1 MPYPSCNAEPP
12 RVNPFSFL
20 KRWRT
25 GEKTSVTCMVASG
38 TAPMKFIW
46 MKDNKELVETSNV
59 RFKNDQGYSMLL
71 FEPVEVNS
79 GGNYTCVV
87 KNRAGLDSYTTFLD
101 VEGAPKVLP
110 FSFPNRP
117 KVLGRT
123 SVMCSA
129 ADGTQPFTF
138 SWLKDGS
145 SVTELKNVREEKKSD
160 YSVLIIEPV
169 EAVHAGNYTC
179 IVKNKAGFDSHTA
192 YLEVEAPPMWKSVPG
207 NTDVVKGKE
216 LVLFCNA
223 HGSPSPKV
231 SWMFKQGTTKEWTS
245 LRNSDAGT
253 SVSPNGTLVL
263 KSAQESQSGEFK
275 CSADNGIGRLIS
287 HIFAVKVR
295 DIIQSQPRFTQLL
308 TACDNLSQVIRL
320 MNNSIRVAVPP
331 KIIAFHFRKTIKPGE
346 NARTTCLVE
355 AGDAPMTF
363 SWLRNGVDASLTRNV
378 QVNTHADFSILNVS
392 PVDATSAGNF
402 TCIVKNK
409 AGFDSF
415 TAYLDVEG
423 TRPAMHFLLFTTF
436 CVCVSK
442 ISSEKEAGDRPMT
455 FSWLR
460 NGHDASSLPNIKV
473 DNTHSEVSLL
483 TISPVSASSAGNFT
497 CIVKNKAGFDSF
509 TSLLEVEVT
518 PKIIAFSFA
527 GTAKPGNNVRTTCL
541 LAEGDMPV
549 TFTWLRNG
557 VDTSN
562 SKNVHIVSHSDFSVL
577 SVNPVDGLSAG
588 NYTCIAKNRAGFDSF
603 TAYLDVEERQKGN
616 LCTSLNVFNGVLHG
630 RNTAETS
637 RFYLYAV
644 LRSLFIRVVS
654 SDIALLPAPP
664 SWLREPQDVGGTLGT
679 NLVIECAA
687 SGSPAPI
694 IRWFK
699 LQDGGFPHSK
709 KTPLPRE
716 ANENGSMV
724 IPHIE
729 TQDAGQYVCEAD
741 NGIAPT
747 LRKTVTV
754 KVTAITVIK
763 LEKIEGCRC
772 LIFLCE
778 NLSEVPEI
786 RPFGFSKNIP
796 VGGKALVTCWITSG
810 VQPVTFSWL
819 KDGLSL
825 NTVQGTQLKTE
836 SVYSVLLLEPVV
848 PSHVGNYTC
857 IAKNKYGFD
866 SYTTVLEV
874 QCKYYFKDTL
884 DIRASSISRPSKC
897 SGFKPR
903 LSGHHDAS
911 KMHNERLTVYRNGT
925 VIITQVS
932 MDDAGTY
939 ACEAQNNV
947 PPSVRHTVKVAVNAA
962 IEPPKLQ
969 PFSFPGSVKPGSRIS
984 AMCWTTSG
992 SNQVTISWLKDGNDL
1007 SSAKNVFVETK
1018 RGLSTIL
1025 IEPVEVSNAGNY
1037 TCIAKNRA
1045 GFDSYTAVL
1054 DVQAP
1059 PRIRPFSFPKVA
1071 SKGEKISIVCSVSD
1085 GTPPFSFSW
1094 SKDGNELQTSDRVK
1108 VKPEPEYSVA
1118 FINSVDEKS
1127 AGNYTCIVKNI
1138 FGFDSYSAYLDVEAP
1153 PTIKP
1158 FSFAK
1163 VASKGDKISIICLV
1177 TEGTPPFSFS
1187 WSKDGKEIQTTENVK
1202 VKTESDYS
1210 LTIISSIDERSAG
1223 NYTCIVK
1230 NIFGFDT
1237 HSAYLDVEDLFV
1249 SCSVV
1254 TYSQPCDIHSCFS
1267 PNGTAVCESKNKT
1280 NKKYE
1285 LAGAADEEVLS
1296 AASDSRIRVFSNG
1309 TLLIDKVTTEEAGK
1323 YTCRAQNGIGSVS
1336 HSLYLHV
1343 RAIQQIIASTK
1354 VNAGEKATAACL
1366 LKRGS
1371 EPLTFQWL
1379 RSSVDASL
1387 LPHVRVMRFEDT
1399 LLLVVDPASAES
1411 SGNYACAARNAFGS
1425 DVQTVHIE
1433 VSVPPEWKKVPGDTE
1448 VREGYNRSFQCIAFG
1463 SPKPNVTW
1471 SKKEESR
1478 DGWTKMRADSRIS
1491 FEGSTMTIVDIQL
1504 SDTGTYSCVASNG
1517 VGPGITATF
1526 RLRVNDAP
1534 VVTPFSFPTDL
1545 SEGSS
1550 AQVFCAISKGTL
1562 PVYFTWFKDGQTVSG
1577 DNVKVTTS
1585 ETFSALR
1592 ISQVS
1597 ATDVG
1602 NYTCFAKNLQGSD
1615 SYSVKLEVRAPP
1627 RWLRV
1632 PSDVSALLG
1641 SEAKLSCPV
1650 AGYPTPKVTWSKVTD
1665 GNRARLEASQ
1675 SVTLDP
1681 GGVLVLHSVQ
1691 PGDRGVYLCE
1701 ADNGV
1706 GEPIANRVRLAL
1718 NVPARFEEK
1727 STVVTARRTE
1737 VTRMKCQATGDQPL
1751 SIAWSKGSVKLDKRT
1766 SARYEVFE
1774 TLTPDGLISEL
1785 VIRDTDR
1792 SDGALYTCHAQNKY
1806 GKDDRKVKLIV
1817 QEVPGPPQDVRLK
1830 DVWSR
1835 SASVSWS
1842 PSYSGNSPISKY
1854 IVQYWRDHGT
1864 AHRLHELEVIGS
1876 LTYTMVRDLL
1886 PGTAYV
1892 LNLVAEN
1899 AIGRGE
1905 PSRTVVFHTGEE
1917 EPEAAPVDILVEMK
1931 GPSTVYI
1938 SWKASTAPPREHWNG
1953 HLLGYYI
1960 GYRPRD
1966 TESQFSY
1973 RRVEAS
1979 ANNASH
1985 EYLLGGLQRGTE
1997 YTLVLKAYNGA
2008 GSGPASQEKT
2018 VRTMDGASGHESSA
2032 IENKQADDE
2041 VPIYM
2046 DMAIIIPA
2054 GAILLAVLV
2063 ILFSTC
2069 ICIRKMKST
2078 PRPVPEIM
2086 RYDPATLNT
2095 GTMMS
2100 QRYVEMEKM
2109 SEQDV
2114 PFATPYEGGTMRNG
2128 TELRGTLKERQEMKT
2143 YVPKNPMKDR
2153 PLPHPEH
2160 SPLRMDE
2167 TYYDSAQ

>member
-1 MPYPSCNAEPP
+1 M
-12 RVNPFSFL
+12 RL
-20 KRWRT
+20 
-25 GEKTSVTCMVASG
+25 AS
-38 TAPMKFIW
+38 
-46 MKDNKELVETSNV
+46 
-59 RFKNDQGYSMLL
+59 
-71 FEPVEVNS
+71 
-79 GGNYTCVV
+79 
-87 KNRAGLDSYTTFLD
+87 
-101 VEGAPKVLP
+101 
-110 FSFPNRP
+110 
-117 KVLGRT
+117 
-123 SVMCSA
+123 
-129 ADGTQPFTF
+129 
-138 SWLKDGS
+138 
-145 SVTELKNVREEKKSD
+145 
-160 YSVLIIEPV
+160 
-169 EAVHAGNYTC
+169 
-179 IVKNKAGFDSHTA
+179 
-192 YLEVEAPPMWKSVPG
+192 
-207 NTDVVKGKE
+207 
-216 LVLFCNA
+216 
-223 HGSPSPKV
+223 
-231 SWMFKQGTTKEWTS
+231 
-245 LRNSDAGT
+245 
-253 SVSPNGTLVL
+253 
-263 KSAQESQSGEFK
+263 
-275 CSADNGIGRLIS
+275 
-287 HIFAVKVR
+287 
-295 DIIQSQPRFTQLL
+295 IQL
-308 TACDNLSQVIRL
+308 
-320 MNNSIRVAVPP
+320 
-331 KIIAFHFRKTIKPGE
+331 
-346 NARTTCLVE
+346 
-355 AGDAPMTF
+355 
-363 SWLRNGVDASLTRNV
+363 W
-378 QVNTHADFSILNVS
+378 
-392 PVDATSAGNF
+392 
-402 TCIVKNK
+402 
-409 AGFDSF
+409 
-415 TAYLDVEG
+415 
-423 TRPAMHFLLFTTF
+423 
-436 CVCVSK
+436 
-442 ISSEKEAGDRPMT
+442 
-455 FSWLR
+455 
-460 NGHDASSLPNIKV
+460 
-473 DNTHSEVSLL
+473 
-483 TISPVSASSAGNFT
+483 
-497 CIVKNKAGFDSF
+497 
-509 TSLLEVEVT
+509 
-518 PKIIAFSFA
+518 
-527 GTAKPGNNVRTTCL
+527 CL
-541 LAEGDMPV
+541 LATP
-549 TFTWLRNG
+549 
-557 VDTSN
+557 
-562 SKNVHIVSHSDFSVL
+562 
-577 SVNPVDGLSAG
+577 
-588 NYTCIAKNRAGFDSF
+588 
-603 TAYLDVEERQKGN
+603 
-616 LCTSLNVFNGVLHG
+616 
-630 RNTAETS
+630 
-637 RFYLYAV
+637 
-644 LRSLFIRVVS
+644 FIRPGDAEDV
-654 SDIALLPAPP
+654 AP
-664 SWLREPQDVGGTLGT
+664 
-679 NLVIECAA
+679 
-687 SGSPAPI
+687 
-694 IRWFK
+694 
-699 LQDGGFPHSK
+699 
-709 KTPLPRE
+709 
-716 ANENGSMV
+716 
-724 IPHIE
+724 
-729 TQDAGQYVCEAD
+729 
-741 NGIAPT
+741 
-747 LRKTVTV
+747 
-754 KVTAITVIK
+754 
-763 LEKIEGCRC
+763 
-772 LIFLCE
+772 
-778 NLSEVPEI
+778 
-786 RPFGFSKNIP
+786 
-796 VGGKALVTCWITSG
+796 
-810 VQPVTFSWL
+810 
-819 KDGLSL
+819 
-825 NTVQGTQLKTE
+825 
-836 SVYSVLLLEPVV
+836 
-848 PSHVGNYTC
+848 
-857 IAKNKYGFD
+857 
-866 SYTTVLEV
+866 
-874 QCKYYFKDTL
+874 
-884 DIRASSISRPSKC
+884 
-897 SGFKPR
+897 
-903 LSGHHDAS
+903 
-911 KMHNERLTVYRNGT
+911 
-925 VIITQVS
+925 
-932 MDDAGTY
+932 
-939 ACEAQNNV
+939 
-947 PPSVRHTVKVAVNAA
+947 
-962 IEPPKLQ
+962 
-969 PFSFPGSVKPGSRIS
+969 
-984 AMCWTTSG
+984 
-992 SNQVTISWLKDGNDL
+992 
-1007 SSAKNVFVETK
+1007 
-1018 RGLSTIL
+1018 
-1025 IEPVEVSNAGNY
+1025 
-1037 TCIAKNRA
+1037 
-1045 GFDSYTAVL
+1045 
-1054 DVQAP
+1054 
-1059 PRIRPFSFPKVA
+1059 
-1071 SKGEKISIVCSVSD
+1071 
-1085 GTPPFSFSW
+1085 
-1094 SKDGNELQTSDRVK
+1094 
-1108 VKPEPEYSVA
+1108 
-1118 FINSVDEKS
+1118 
-1127 AGNYTCIVKNI
+1127 
-1138 FGFDSYSAYLDVEAP
+1138 
-1153 PTIKP
+1153 
-1158 FSFAK
+1158 
-1163 VASKGDKISIICLV
+1163 
-1177 TEGTPPFSFS
+1177 
-1187 WSKDGKEIQTTENVK
+1187 
-1202 VKTESDYS
+1202 
-1210 LTIISSIDERSAG
+1210 
-1223 NYTCIVK
+1223 
-1230 NIFGFDT
+1230 
-1237 HSAYLDVEDLFV
+1237 
-1249 SCSVV
+1249 
-1254 TYSQPCDIHSCFS
+1254 
-1267 PNGTAVCESKNKT
+1267 
-1280 NKKYE
+1280 
-1285 LAGAADEEVLS
+1285 
-1296 AASDSRIRVFSNG
+1296 
-1309 TLLIDKVTTEEAGK
+1309 
-1323 YTCRAQNGIGSVS
+1323 
-1336 HSLYLHV
+1336 
-1343 RAIQQIIASTK
+1343 AIQQIIASTK

-1379 RSSVDASL
+1379 RSSADASL

-1411 SGNYACAARNAFGS
+1411 SGDYACAARNAFGS
-1425 DVQTVHIE
+1425 DVRTVRIE
-1433 VSVPPEWKKVPGDTE
+1433 VSGWFLQQNTSCSSFHRHGRKFPENTE

-1478 DGWTKMRADSRIS
+1478 DGWTKMRADARIS

-1504 SDTGTYSCVASNG
+1504 PDTGTYSCVASNG

-1562 PVYFTWFKDGQTVSG
+1562 PVYFTWFKNGQTVSG

-1585 ETFSALR
+1585 DRFSVLQ
-1592 ISQVS
+1592 ILQVS

-1615 SYSVKLEVRAPP
+1615 SYSVKLERPP

-1706 GEPIANRVRLAL
+1706 GEPVANRVRLAL

-1792 SDGALYTCHAQNKY
+1792 SDGALYTCHTQNKY

-1830 DVWSR
+1830 GRLEPVGQR
-1835 SASVSWS
+1835 VLVA
-1842 PSYSGNSPISKY
+1842 
-1854 IVQYWRDHGT
+1854 IVQWQQSDLKAP

-1938 SWKASTAPPREHWNG
+1938 SWKAPPREHWNG

-2018 VRTMDGASGHESSA
+2018 VRTMDGDVPEAPRLFVTGVTADTMTLRWVTRSSSDVHRRCLLYELAHAQNAEFIQAVRSRNTKRRFNIHYRQEGGTWLELPIVNTANNTYTLTNLHPGYVYQVYVTASNVLGRGDPSAILLVRTESSASGHESSA